1 MESQRVFFVADF
13 ASQTLKVPQQ
23 KMVETS
29 YVITSL
35 KKDSCLWRVH
45 CVCVCI
51 TSICQRILH
60 FERKLKHCTL
70 FRHTSNGHLYTTLL
84 AINLNHTPP
93 KKLTNVPYKRAPL
106 FSKGKNYRFP
116 VQGTFVRFLGG
127 EFFVVRK
134 SQDPLRVWRAVIHT
148 TDPNPKT

>member
-35 KKDSCLWRVH
+35 KKIAVYDVFI
-45 CVCVCI
+45 VCVCI

-60 FERKLKHCTL
+60 FEQKLKHYTL
-70 FRHTSNGHLYTTLL
+70 FRHTSNGH
-84 AINLNHTPP
+84 
-93 KKLTNVPYKRAPL
+93 V
-106 FSKGKNYRFP
+106 
-116 VQGTFVRFLGG
+116 
-127 EFFVVRK
+127 
-134 SQDPLRVWRAVIHT
+134 LR
-148 TDPNPKT
+148 

>member
-45 CVCVCI
+45 CVCVCA
-51 TSICQRILH
+51 SLQSVKGLGILN
-60 FERKLKHCTL
+60 ED
-70 FRHTSNGHLYTTLL
+70 
-84 AINLNHTPP
+84 LNIAH
-93 KKLTNVPYKRAPL
+93 R
-106 FSKGKNYRFP
+106 S
-116 VQGTFVRFLGG
+116 
-127 EFFVVRK
+127 
-134 SQDPLRVWRAVIHT
+134 VIHQMDIYYVVGYQPESYT
-148 TDPNPKT
+148 PQQT